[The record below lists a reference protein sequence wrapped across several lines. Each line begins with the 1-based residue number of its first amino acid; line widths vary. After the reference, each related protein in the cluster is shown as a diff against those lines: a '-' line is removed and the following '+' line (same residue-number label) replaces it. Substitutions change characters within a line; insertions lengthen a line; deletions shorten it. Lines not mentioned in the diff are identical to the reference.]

1 MTGDVLST
9 YVDQVTEAGNIGFN
23 SQLLMDLVFQGISM
37 VILIVLFVFI
47 IRLCILG
54 IKALKIYIKKNSQ

>member
-1 MTGDVLST
+1 MSSGVLNT
-9 YVDQVTEAGNIGFN
+9 YVTTNRVIGFE
-23 SQLLMDLVFQGISM
+23 SQLLVDLILQGISM
-37 VILIVLFVFI
+37 VILIVFYVFI

>member
-1 MTGDVLST
+1 MSSGVLNT
-9 YVDQVTEAGNIGFN
+9 YVATNRVIGFE
-23 SQLLMDLVFQGISM
+23 SQLLVDLILQGISM

-54 IKALKIYIKKNSQ
+54 IKALKIYIKKNS